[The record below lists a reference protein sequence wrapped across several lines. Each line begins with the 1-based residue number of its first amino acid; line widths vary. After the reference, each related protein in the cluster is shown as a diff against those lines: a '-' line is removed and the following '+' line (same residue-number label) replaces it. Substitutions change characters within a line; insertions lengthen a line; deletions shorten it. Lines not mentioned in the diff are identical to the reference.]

1 MLKKGIL
8 LYNGISNGIEKQLL
22 INSGVKSSKF
32 IKELKY
38 LANSY
43 IPKNDWRHL
52 TQTEFD
58 KIITNDTN
66 SPFHRTIAIG
76 NIPEDII
83 IAIKQLQLSKC
94 ESLFDIDSHLKK
106 NEGLV
111 IEINE
116 MLEKYLIEKSS
127 IPRFRFHRITK
138 GQPNR
143 ETTTFHFINKE
154 FVRYTGLHIDE
165 SKIFT
170 PYTAYKSDNRISINI
185 SEESRYL
192 YFVNLTLIQ
201 IDKMMSN
208 SKTTTSN
215 IVENFFERYHDYP
228 IIRLEIKPFQYYIA
242 PTDNFI
248 HDGSTLGNKQID
260 LTIVYT
266 GIFDKY

>member
-8 LYNGISNGIEKQLL
+8 LYNGISDEIEKQLS
-22 INSGVKSSKF
+22 INSGVKPSNS
-32 IKELKY
+32 IKEIKY
-38 LANSY
+38 LDHSY
-43 IPKNDWRHL
+43 VPKNDWRQL
-52 TQTEFD
+52 SQTDFD

-76 NIPEDII
+76 TLSEDITQ
-83 IAIKQLQLSKC
+83 AIKQLGLSKC
-94 ESLFDIDSHLKK
+94 ESLFDIDPLLKK
-106 NEGLV
+106 SEDLV

-127 IPRFRFHRITK
+127 VSRFRFHRITK
-138 GQPNR
+138 GQSNR

-154 FVRYTGLHIDE
+154 FVQYTGLHIDE
-165 SKIFT
+165 SRTFT
-170 PYTAYKSDNRISINI
+170 LYTAYKSDNRISINI

-192 YFVNLTLIQ
+192 FFVNLTLRQ
-201 IDKMMSN
+201 IDKMMSDL
-208 SKTTTSN
+208 KMTTSN
-215 IVENFFERYHDYP
+215 IVESFLKNYSNYP